1 MIIGVGID
9 MLEIERMRRI
19 LEGAAGERFLQRVL
33 TAAELELAAERKGR
47 LAEFAAGR
55 FAAKEAVVKAL
66 GCGIGA
72 QVGFRDLEVLP
83 GLHGKPGCR
92 IEPAALDRLG
102 LRDGEVTIH
111 LSITHSQAM
120 AAAYAIVERT
130 SPPADC

>member
-9 MLEIERMRRI
+9 LLEIERMRRI
-19 LEGAAGERFLQRVL
+19 LESAAGERFLQRVL
-33 TAAELELAAERKGR
+33 TPAELALAGERKGR

-83 GLHGKPGCR
+83 GLHGKPGCT
-92 IEPAALDRLG
+92 IGPAALSRLG
-102 LRDGEVTIH
+102 WREGEVALH
-111 LSITHSQAM
+111 LSITHSQTM
-120 AAAYAIVERT
+120 AAAYAIAERT
-130 SPPADC
+130 SPS